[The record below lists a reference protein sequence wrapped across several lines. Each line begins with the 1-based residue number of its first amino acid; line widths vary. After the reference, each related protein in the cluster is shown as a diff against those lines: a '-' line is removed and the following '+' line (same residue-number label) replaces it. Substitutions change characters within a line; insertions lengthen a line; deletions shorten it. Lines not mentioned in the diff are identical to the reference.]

1 MQKVIALDFDGT
13 LCQNA
18 WPEIGAPNTEVIS
31 AALREQKNGAALVLW
46 TCREGELLEQALDAC
61 RKWGL
66 EFDAVNDSIPE
77 WKDAFGNSPRKI
89 GASEYWD
96 DKAVN
101 PLKRVVDGPAQHFDL
116 DFLPM
121 TIREDDNGCFYSLTR
136 KQIAAFAKAT
146 DEMLLDA
153 IVKKAKENGITY
165 LYVLNEDFIL
175 EAIREKMGRENEAQW
190 VPFVPPLSAGD
201 VLYRCSKCHR
211 TADGGRTPHCPQCGA
226 KMDLG

>member
-1 MQKVIALDFDGT
+1 MDDRHLKRFD
-13 LCQNA
+13 L
-18 WPEIGAPNTEVIS
+18 PEPKTEAHFGLGRHIDLS
-31 AALREQKNGAALVLW
+31 Q
-46 TCREGELLEQALDAC
+46 TMLEQTLLADSTVYGFTERA
-61 RKWGL
+61 
-66 EFDAVNDSIPE
+66 AV
-77 WKDAFGNSPRKI
+77 
-89 GASEYWD
+89 
-96 DKAVN
+96 
-101 PLKRVVDGPAQHFDL
+101 
-116 DFLPM
+116 
-121 TIREDDNGCFYSLTR
+121 
-136 KQIAAFAKAT
+136 AFAKAT

-153 IVKKAKENGITY
+153 IVKKAKENGITD